1 MSEPPPDVK
10 EFLEA
15 LPDPARTA
23 LLDLRET
30 IRSLVPDLEERIGY
44 GVPAFYYRRRP
55 FVSYGATSKHCAL
68 YVQSPQ
74 VVEAHRTEL
83 QGYDLAK
90 GTVRFQPD
98 RPLPPG
104 MVEKLVR
111 ARMAE
116 IDTG

>member
-1 MSEPPPDVK
+1 
-10 EFLEA
+10 
-15 LPDPARTA
+15 
-23 LLDLRET
+23 
-30 IRSLVPDLEERIGY
+30 
-44 GVPAFYYRRRP
+44 
-55 FVSYGATSKHCAL
+55 
-68 YVQSPQ
+68 

-83 QGYDLAK
+83 QGYDRAK

-116 IDTG
+116 IDAG